1 MMSRILRHD
10 RAGGEDVVQEA
21 FCRALKFYG
30 SYDERRGK
38 LETWFNTIL
47 FNSLRDNQ
55 RASKG
60 SGQEESDK
68 LSLENVFNL
77 SALAASPELR
87 KLISDGVEET
97 RDHKHRRVLYLFCIL
112 GYTSMEI
119 SQIEEKVSQTNV
131 TTIVNR
137 FRDRLKEQVK

>member
-1 MMSRILRHD
+1 MTQLEKLYRDNRKRYVNMMSRILRHD

-77 SALAASPELR
+77 MR
-87 KLISDGVEET
+87 YRQMILIAFATGLLHFLSNDV
-97 RDHKHRRVLYLFCIL
+97 
-112 GYTSMEI
+112 
-119 SQIEEKVSQTNV
+119 V
-131 TTIVNR
+131 T
-137 FRDRLKEQVK
+137 